1 MPFGPTNRRH
11 PVQLSFESGK
21 ADPTR
26 RLHPQRHLLVSLTT
40 FAIKTYKIDSC
51 HYCHP
56 LKKKTLIPIQ
66 ISFQRAWSSTTAGRQ
81 SAFMTYH
88 RHAQKKCTQPEIL
101 KGSACRDWKS
111 RKQFPRI
118 FHVFKIFFTAARAWR
133 KRVAAHR
140 VVVGPYQTTASPVG
154 DFHYMVSDHVQLA
167 DCPKQAPEKSAN
179 QAWTSWLGRQKSANF
194 HSSVSM
200 YPPTRVGVAW
210 YILRKVQT

>member
-88 RHAQKKCTQPEIL
+88 RHAQKKCTQPERKCL
-101 KGSACRDWKS
+101 QDWKS
-111 RKQFPRI
+111 RNSSHAYFMFLR
-118 FHVFKIFFTAARAWR
+118 FFSQLQELGESEWR
-133 KRVAAHR
+133 LT
-140 VVVGPYQTTASPVG
+140 GLSW
-154 DFHYMVSDHVQLA
+154 DHIRQQ
-167 DCPKQAPEKSAN
+167 QA
-179 QAWTSWLGRQKSANF
+179 Q
-194 HSSVSM
+194 
-200 YPPTRVGVAW
+200 
-210 YILRKVQT
+210 